1 MGMGVIV
8 KTVAS
13 IVCLMVFVVGSAFAA
28 GTDAV
33 TFEKDLKKI
42 LSVQCLSCHGS
53 DAPSMTEFKKDEDR
67 FKKAMKG
74 PRADSYTHLMVM
86 VNGSDTGALMRR
98 LDDGKNAANG
108 KPGNMYVYLGQ
119 TDEERAKNLEVIKN
133 WIGGWTLKRKKD
145 ITEEELRAIKALE
158 K

>member
-1 MGMGVIV
+1 MGKML
-8 KTVAS
+8 K
-13 IVCLMVFVVGSAFAA
+13 MVMMFVLAMAFVTGYAFAA

-33 TFEKDLKKI
+33 TYEKDIKKI
-42 LSVQCLSCHGS
+42 ISAQCLSCHGS
-53 DAPSMTEFKKDEDR
+53 DAPTMTEFKKEEDK

-74 PRADSYTHLMVM
+74 PRADTYANLMVM

-98 LDDGKNAANG
+98 LDDGKNTANG
-108 KPGNMYVYLGQ
+108 KPGNMYSYLGG
-119 TDEERAKNLEVIKN
+119 TDEEKAKNLEVIKK

-145 ITEEELRAIKALE
+145 ISEEELKGIKALE

>member
-1 MGMGVIV
+1 MVMGKIV
-8 KTVAS
+8 KTIAS
-13 IVCLMVFVVGSAFAA
+13 IFFLMVFVGGSAIAA

-33 TFEKDLKKI
+33 TYERDIKKI
-42 LSVQCLSCHGS
+42 MSEQCLSCHGS
-53 DAPSMTEFKKDEDR
+53 DAPTMADFKKEEEK

-74 PRADSYTHLMVM
+74 PRADTYANLMVM

-98 LDDGKNAANG
+98 LDDGKNTANG
-108 KPGNMYVYLGQ
+108 KPGNMFGYLGG
-119 TDEERAKNLEVIKN
+119 TDGEKAKNLEMIKK

-145 ITEEELRAIKALE
+145 ISGDELKGIKALE